1 MAPRTSLAKLDF
13 KEPLLPQGKRE
24 TSDALLKRLK
34 TLRQKLAEL
43 EQDMTDTKSLDP
55 IRKPLIQQTL
65 LHHKDR
71 GVKAYIACCLAD
83 LLRLY
88 APDAPY
94 SDVQLRDI
102 FQFFLTQLQVNLRPS
117 TSAPQTRPQAKS
129 KATDASQSTLTQRI
143 TDIPYYTDYYYL
155 IESLATIK
163 SIVLIC
169 DVPGSE
175 DLMDG
180 YFNGFM
186 EIVRPDM
193 NKTLM
198 RYMRDVLVAI
208 IEEASSLPTG
218 VMDCIIGQFEMYA
231 SKPETPS
238 FQLTVDVCNEVA
250 DKLKRPFYAHFSEIQ
265 LAHGRDPSPNDLK
278 ILSQSHDLLL
288 TINRFCPDTLL
299 NTVPLLEEN
308 LKAADEIP
316 LRQLSTRTLGHLFAQ
331 RAGSDDP
338 AKRYPS
344 TWRAWLLKKTDK
356 AVQVRLSWVETTQ
369 QILVA
374 HPEVRRELEDAMAG
388 RFEDPDEKVRV
399 AICKVIGSLD
409 YETALHHVRAKT
421 LQVAGGRMLDKKS
434 AVRAE
439 AASALAKLYGL
450 AYPEIEANNSEVVD
464 QFAWIPQA
472 MIAALF
478 RGEATNEMRVQI
490 STIFKTSIIPLPQD
504 AEEEQAWVDRLLL
517 ISLHLDEDGMMGL
530 KRMTN
535 LIGYAQGNWP
545 FSAFAGLL
553 ESYGGGENEQSEQIK
568 GPLNFCINMIA
579 RTVYGEPEKAKKD
592 LLSFAD
598 INEPRLYKLYKT
610 CVDIASGLSAIVKA
624 RNEFLRRVHQSH
636 EDLLPT
642 LTTLIDMSAWN
653 VLNHSSIP
661 SLIRRLQRADSERI
675 ASAAAQFLGLMAK
688 EGPPMYKS
696 HVQELV
702 AAVADKKNGRLVEI
716 GFQGLAAVC
725 KVYPEIAPSDNRTIE
740 RAINVAQEGTP
751 RQAKFATRFL
761 ARSRDAASHCSKLID
776 AILKAVSKE
785 VDGERQLTLLTVL
798 SELARSA
805 PKAFERKST
814 EIIKYV
820 MNEVLLETSPSQGV
834 NGDEWVPLETLEP
847 LDHAKTIA
855 LRVCTHW
862 SLAFARDEDA
872 SALIRPTLTL
882 LTAVLSNDG
891 MINENTREGGPAR
904 CHMRLR
910 ASLCLLKLAH
920 VKTFDKIV
928 SQPTTFDLVGG
939 TVQDPCYMVR
949 HLWLKK
955 LQTALL
961 PQRLLPRWNLMPA
974 LAAMDPDQD
983 NVALAKKILSAIP
996 ASCARLSSAER
1007 IERIEMPFARLLHLL
1022 THHPD
1027 FEWHEPGENEEDEK
1041 SKEGITSMQ
1050 NLKDIARFIELY
1062 LDCLAHRD
1070 NVGLLFAIAG
1080 HLKAVRDR
1088 FSDNNKPLYSLSELA
1103 QIIIRNRA
1111 AKHGWS
1117 VPVYPGKISMPR
1129 DIFHNAETP
1138 EERTK
1143 VLRTQYLSE
1152 EVRGWAR
1159 GLGKRAVAVPSI
1171 RRVTENDSSPRKRIK
1186 SSTKTPRKKRRQS
1199 ETSDEDSDASSSESE
1214 VESEIEVEDEPEQNG
1229 EEEAVLGRGGKR
1241 GAKTKANRAVGK
1253 KARREKA
1260 EKKKR
1265 DEKMDVDE
1273 GESEASE

>member
-13 KEPLLPQGKRE
+13 KEPLLQQGKRE

-34 TLRQKLAEL
+34 TLRQKLVAL

-71 GVKAYIACCLAD
+71 GVKAYTACCLAD

-117 TSAPQTRPQAKS
+117 TSAPQARPQAKS
-129 KATDASQSTLTQRI
+129 KTTEASQTTLTQRI

-169 DVPGSE
+169 DVPGSD

-180 YFNGFM
+180 YFNEFM
-186 EIVRPDM
+186 EIARPDM

-198 RYMRDVLVAI
+198 RYMRDILVAI
-208 IEEASSLPTG
+208 IEEASSLPAG

-331 RAGSDDP
+331 RAGADDP

-356 AVQVRLSWVETTQ
+356 AVQVRLSWVETTL
-369 QILVA
+369 QILIA
-374 HPEVRRELEDAMAG
+374 HPEVRRELEDAMVG

-409 YETALHHVRAKT
+409 YETALHHVQAKT
-421 LQVAGGRMLDKKS
+421 LQVAGGRMLDKKP

-439 AASALAKLYGL
+439 AAGALAKLYEL
-450 AYPEIEANNSEVVD
+450 AYSEIETNNSEVVN

-478 RGEATNEMRVQI
+478 KGEATNEMRVQI

-504 AEEEQAWVDRLLL
+504 AEQEQAWVDRLLL
-517 ISLHLDEDGMMGL
+517 ISLHLDDDGMMGL

-535 LIGYAQGNWP
+535 LVGYAQGNWP

-553 ESYGGGENEQSEQIK
+553 ESYGGGENKQSEK
-568 GPLNFCINMIA
+568 SKSPLNFCINIIA

-610 CVDIASGLSAIVKA
+610 CVDITSSLSAIVKA

-642 LTTLIDMSAWN
+642 LTALVDMSAWN

-661 SLIRRLQRADSERI
+661 PLIRCLQRAESESI

-702 AAVADKKNGRLVEI
+702 AAIADKKNGRLMEI

-725 KVYPEIAPSDNRTIE
+725 KVYPDLAPSDNRTIE
-740 RAINVAQEGTP
+740 RATNVAQEGTP

-761 ARSRDAASHCSKLID
+761 ARSKDAATHCSKLID
-776 AILKAVSKE
+776 AILKTVANE
-785 VDGERQLTLLTVL
+785 VDGERQLTLLTAL

-805 PKAFERKST
+805 PKTFERKST

-820 MNEVLLETSPSQGV
+820 MNEVLLKTSPSQEV
-834 NGDEWVPLETLEP
+834 DGDEWVPLETLEP

-855 LRVCTHW
+855 LRVCTYW

-872 SALIRPTLTL
+872 TALIRPILTL

-891 MINENTREGGPAR
+891 MVNENTREGGPAR

-910 ASLCLLKLAH
+910 ASICFLKLAH

-928 SQPTTFDLVGG
+928 SQQTTFELVGG

-955 LQTALL
+955 LQAALL

-996 ASCARLSSAER
+996 ASCTRLSSAER

-1027 FEWHEPGENEEDEK
+1027 FEWHAPGENEEDEERK
-1041 SKEGITSMQ
+1041 KGITSMQ

-1111 AKHGWS
+1111 EKHGWS

-1159 GLGKRAVAVPSI
+1159 GLGKRAVTVPSV
-1171 RRVTENDSSPRKRIK
+1171 RRATENNSPPRKRIR
-1186 SSTKTPRKKRRQS
+1186 SSTKSSRKKRRQS
-1199 ETSDEDSDASSSESE
+1199 ETSDEEDSDVSSSESE
-1214 VESEIEVEDEPEQNG
+1214 VESEIEVEDEPEQDG
-1229 EEEAVLGRGGKR
+1229 EEAVLGRGGKR

-1260 EKKKR
+1260 EKKKK
-1265 DEKMDVDE
+1265 DEEMDVDE